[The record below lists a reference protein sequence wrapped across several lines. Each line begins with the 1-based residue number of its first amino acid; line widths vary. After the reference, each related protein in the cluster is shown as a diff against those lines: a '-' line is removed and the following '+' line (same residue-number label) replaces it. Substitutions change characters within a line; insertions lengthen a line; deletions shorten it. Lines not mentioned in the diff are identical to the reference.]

1 MQANGKQPEYRG
13 VLPARQAPTTFTT
26 KLARFARRAGSYDD
40 RSNQR
45 KLIYKPVW
53 VAPWTVGAR
62 LAGDWNVSDKRTRA

>member
-1 MQANGKQPEYRG
+1 MQANGNQSEYRG

-40 RSNQR
+40 RSNLR

-53 VAPWTVGAR
+53 VAPCFCRSPPRGR
-62 LAGDWNVSDKRTRA
+62 LEYI